1 MGNKCR
7 AGPTIKTNLERL
19 NMKWKLKNEA
29 PQELISEHSDLDSVL
44 VQLLYNRELE
54 KRDKIDAFLEADYEK
69 HTHDPLLMGG
79 MDALVQRLKKAK
91 KDGEKLAVYGDFDA
105 DGVCASTILIKA
117 LRELGFETE
126 IYIPDREQ
134 EGYGL
139 NKKGI
144 DFLKNKGVDLIISVD
159 CGISDIEPVAY
170 AQNKG
175 VDVIVTD
182 HHLVPDKTPDTE
194 IIVNP
199 HQNDCPYPFEY
210 LSGAGIAFK
219 VVQALVKEF
228 DQLYFSGYEKWFL
241 DLVAVATVADLMPLV
256 DENRVLV
263 KYGLTVLPQTKWP
276 GLKKILAKA
285 GKEDL
290 DEEDFSAQTLGF
302 IIGPRLNAAGRM
314 DHANLSFELLTTT
327 DENRAELLADKLEKN
342 NRKRRRKQ
350 KKIEK
355 KLKERL
361 EEKENL
367 EPIFEGE
374 EDWPE
379 GVVGLAAG
387 RVSDHFYFPACVFNK
402 GEELCKGSCRSIKGV
417 NIVEILEECS
427 DHLESYGGHE
437 QAAGFKVK
445 TDNLE
450 ELEHCFRKKIKSA
463 LEGKKL
469 EPELELEL
477 EIPTE
482 KLGTD
487 LEQILT
493 GLAPFGK
500 GNPEPKFLVRNLE
513 VSRKRK
519 VGSNNNHLK
528 LTLRDASGEV
538 RGNFNGMI
546 FSWEGKKENAQA
558 DTIEEGEAYDFAF
571 EPMFD
576 RWQGRK
582 QFTLNIKDFRRT
594 DSSSN

>member
-1 MGNKCR
+1 
-7 AGPTIKTNLERL
+7 
-19 NMKWKLKNEA
+19 MKWNIQKEA
-29 PQELISEHSDLDSVL
+29 PNDLLEKHSDLDSVL
-44 VQLLYNRELE
+44 VQLLYNREL
-54 KRDKIDAFLEADYEK
+54 KDRDEIETFLKADYK
-69 HTHDPLLMGG
+69 QHTYDPLLMGG
-79 MDALVQRLKKAK
+79 MKALVRRVKKAK
-91 KDGEKLAVYGDFDA
+91 RQEEKLAVYGDFDA
-105 DGVCASTILIKA
+105 DGVCASAILIKA

-139 NKKGI
+139 NEKGI
-144 DFLKNKGVDLIISVD
+144 DFLKNKGVDLILTVD
-159 CGISDIEPVAY
+159 CGISDNEPVSY
-170 AQNKG
+170 AQNK
-175 VDVIVTD
+175 DIDLIITD
-182 HHLVPDKTPDTE
+182 HHLVPDETPDTD

-199 HQNDCPYPFEY
+199 HQNDCPYPFDY

-219 VVQALVKEF
+219 VVQALMKEF
-228 DQLYFSGYEKWFL
+228 DQLYFPGYEKWFL
-241 DLVAVATVADLMPLV
+241 DLVATATVADLMPLV

-276 GLKKILAKA
+276 GLEKILSKA
-285 GKEDL
+285 GKDNL
-290 DEEDFSAQTLGF
+290 DKVDFSAQTLGF

-342 NRKRRRKQ
+342 NRKRQRKQ

-361 EEKENL
+361 NEKDNL
-367 EPIFEGE
+367 EAIFEGND
-374 EDWPE
+374 DWPE

-387 RVSDHFYFPACVFNK
+387 RVSDHFYSPACVFNK
-402 GEELCKGSCRSIKGV
+402 GEKSCKGSCRSIKGV
-417 NIVEILEECS
+417 NIVAILEDCS
-427 DHLESYGGHE
+427 EHLESYGGHE

-450 ELEHCFRKKIKSA
+450 KLESCFRKKVKSV

-469 EPELELEL
+469 EPELKLEL
-477 EIPTE
+477 EIPVE

-487 LEQILT
+487 LEKILT

-513 VSRKRK
+513 VTRERL

-528 LTLRDASGEV
+528 LTLRDASGEL
-538 RGNFNGMI
+538 RGNFNGMV
-546 FSWEGKKENAQA
+546 FSWENKKDSAQA
-558 DTIEEGEAYDFAF
+558 DVIKEGKAYDFVF

-582 QFTLNIKDFRRT
+582 QFTLNIEDFRPAENK
-594 DSSSN
+594 DS